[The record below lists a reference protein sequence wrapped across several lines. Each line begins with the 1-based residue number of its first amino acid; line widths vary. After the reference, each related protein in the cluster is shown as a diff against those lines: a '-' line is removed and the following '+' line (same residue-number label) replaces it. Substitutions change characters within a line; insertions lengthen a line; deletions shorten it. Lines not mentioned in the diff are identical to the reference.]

1 MNIVLTNFNLC
12 KGILLVSIGVRSV
25 TLPNL
30 TSGTAIAHITWAH
43 LWKVAG
49 QEYYQKNPVQ
59 IQVMFHYLQFVVSIL
74 QGKTLSRHLTSR
86 ISEDFFETS

>member
-49 QEYYQKNPVQ
+49 QEYYQKNPTR
-59 IQVMFHYLQFVVSIL
+59 IQAMFHYLKFVDQFYKATSS
-74 QGKTLSRHLTSR
+74 GHLPSK